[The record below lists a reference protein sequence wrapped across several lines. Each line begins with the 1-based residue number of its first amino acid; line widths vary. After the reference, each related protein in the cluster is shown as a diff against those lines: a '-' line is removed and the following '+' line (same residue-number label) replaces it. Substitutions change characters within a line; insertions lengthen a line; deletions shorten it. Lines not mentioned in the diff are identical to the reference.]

1 MGDEERRD
9 RVSKKELEKRPER
22 EREREQ
28 YMKTVVPRE
37 KFKDRHTMREICIR
51 TSLDSKTQ

>member
-1 MGDEERRD
+1 MKREGTESQRK
-9 RVSKKELEKRPER
+9 SWKKDQR